1 MKQTIDSYSP
11 FKLTPI
17 NPLNKSFNKSA
28 IKTKHSQNTI
38 NDNLTSYKVFNN
50 LRKSE
55 DMNNKDSNKNVA
67 NFNPFPTINAQK
79 INNKSV
85 SLVKKPEER
94 NVGVDKMSERDHIRK
109 KKNSF
114 NINILR
120 SDKLDTNNINFTNKI
135 NANTTNLYSNID
147 NNNKTISKIEVRS
160 NDNDFIANSIK
171 EIKRKKVPLNNST
184 DFSSSSDIN
193 KPEKISDSAK
203 KSNNKKSLSNTYNE
217 VDQLSFKSKSISC
230 ISYKTLPGRI
240 NAFKQKQN
248 QDSFLIMT
256 NIFDIVGFNIF
267 GVFDGHGTNGHL
279 SSDFTKKFFELFFNR
294 KSTYLFEN
302 PEEIKLTE
310 LMQKEKKSD
319 LILKKDE
326 IYKKL
331 QEKNYLIIRTAFKLC
346 ESALMDSV
354 NFDNS
359 LSGTTANITF
369 SICNHLICANTGDS
383 RSIFIEENS
392 IIGMSN
398 DHKPELIQE
407 KKRILSKGGLVHPIK
422 DNGRYVGPHR
432 VWTQSGEYPG
442 LSMSRSLGDFVAKS
456 VGCSAEPGKFIFI
469 RNI

>member
-17 NPLNKSFNKSA
+17 NSLNKSVNKSA
-28 IKTKHSQNTI
+28 IKNIQSMQFI
-38 NDNLTSYKVFNN
+38 NDNLNSYKVFNN

-55 DMNNKDSNKNVA
+55 DMNNKDSNKIQTGNT
-67 NFNPFPTINAQK
+67 FPMINIQK
-79 INNKSV
+79 VSHKTV
-85 SLVKKPEER
+85 SLTRKPEER
-94 NVGVDKMSERDHIRK
+94 NMNNSNLISERENLRK

-114 NINILR
+114 NVSILR
-120 SDKLDTNNINFTNKI
+120 NEKLDSTHSNNF
-135 NANTTNLYSNID
+135 L
-147 NNNKTISKIEVRS
+147 NKTNSNTKNITNSDCKLSNKLEEKS
-160 NDNDFIANSIK
+160 NDNDFISSSIK
-171 EIKRKKVPLNNST
+171 EIKKKKISFNNST
-184 DFSSSSDIN
+184 DFSSNSEIN
-193 KPEKISDSAK
+193 KSDKLSDSTK
-203 KSNNKKSLSNTYNE
+203 KSINKKSISNNYNE
-217 VDQLSFKSKSISC
+217 EQKQLKSRIISC

-240 NAFKQKQN
+240 NAYKQKQN

-256 NIFDIVGFNIF
+256 NIFEIVGFNIF

-279 SSDFTKKFFELFFNR
+279 SSDFTKKFFELYFNR
-294 KSTYLFEN
+294 KSTYFYEN

-319 LILKKDE
+319 LVIKNDE

-331 QEKNYLIIRTAFKLC
+331 KEKNYLLIRTAFKLC
-346 ESALMDSV
+346 ETALLDSV

-359 LSGTTANITF
+359 LSGTTANLIF
-369 SICNHLICANTGDS
+369 SVNNHLICANTGDS
-383 RSIFIEENS
+383 RSIYIDENS
-392 IIGMSN
+392 IVSLSN
-398 DHKPELIQE
+398 DHKPELFQE

-456 VGCSAEPGKFIFI
+456 VGCSAEPGKY
-469 RNI
+469 